1 MSESAPTPRRERVI
15 VGMSGG
21 VDSSVSALLLLQQG
35 YQVEGLFMKN
45 WDEDDGTEYCTAR
58 EDLADAQAVCDR
70 IGIKLHTANFAAEY
84 WDNVFEHFLAEY
96 KAGRTPNPDILCNRE
111 IKFKAFL
118 DYALMLGADLI
129 ATGHYV
135 RRRDRDG
142 RTELLKGLDPNK
154 DQSYFLHAVGGEQI
168 ARSLFPVGELEKP
181 EVRAIAEKHGLATAK
196 KKDSTGICF
205 IGERRF
211 TDFLKQYLPAQPGDI
226 ETTEGKV
233 IGRHSGL
240 MYHTIGQRQGLGIGG
255 LKEAGD
261 DPWYVLG
268 KDLQRNVLLVGQGN
282 DHPLLFSRAC
292 WPRESTGSTRS
303 NWSGR
308 AACGPRC
315 ATGRATRLRPGENR
329 RRLPRGVRRTAARS
343 DPGAIGGVLRRRRLP
358 RRRRDRNGGSLGFR
372 RTPVSDPRQQLIALG
387 AVFESAALVDKLA
400 RTGQISE
407 APLGCMLGSLLARNP
422 ASTLDVYG
430 GDSLNLRDG
439 FKALASALERKPGS
453 LQREPLRYALA
464 MLTLERQLDKRGDM
478 LDLIGQRL
486 DQVEQQVQHFGLVH
500 ENVIASFASIYQD
513 TLSTFRQRIQV
524 HGDMRHLQV
533 SSNAARIRAL
543 LLAGIRSARLW
554 RQLGGSRWQMVFS
567 RRRLLNELYPLLRG

>member
-1 MSESAPTPRRERVI
+1 M
-15 VGMSGG
+15 
-21 VDSSVSALLLLQQG
+21 
-35 YQVEGLFMKN
+35 
-45 WDEDDGTEYCTAR
+45 
-58 EDLADAQAVCDR
+58 
-70 IGIKLHTANFAAEY
+70 
-84 WDNVFEHFLAEY
+84 
-96 KAGRTPNPDILCNRE
+96 
-111 IKFKAFL
+111 
-118 DYALMLGADLI
+118 
-129 ATGHYV
+129 
-135 RRRDRDG
+135 
-142 RTELLKGLDPNK
+142 
-154 DQSYFLHAVGGEQI
+154 
-168 ARSLFPVGELEKP
+168 
-181 EVRAIAEKHGLATAK
+181 
-196 KKDSTGICF
+196 
-205 IGERRF
+205 
-211 TDFLKQYLPAQPGDI
+211 
-226 ETTEGKV
+226 
-233 IGRHSGL
+233 
-240 MYHTIGQRQGLGIGG
+240 
-255 LKEAGD
+255 
-261 DPWYVLG
+261 
-268 KDLQRNVLLVGQGN
+268 
-282 DHPLLFSRAC
+282 
-292 WPRESTGSTRS
+292 
-303 NWSGR
+303 
-308 AACGPRC
+308 
-315 ATGRATRLRPGENR
+315 
-329 RRLPRGVRRTAARS
+329 
-343 DPGAIGGVLRRRRLP
+343 
-358 RRRRDRNGGSLGFR
+358 
-372 RTPVSDPRQQLIALG
+372 SDPRQQLIALG

-439 FKALASALERKPGS
+439 SKALASALERKPGS